1 MGKKSP
7 APPPAPDYAGAAQ
20 QQGIANLE
28 AARLTARLSNPNVIT
43 PLGGQRVTY
52 GRPQFNRAAYDAA
65 MADWRSRQPQTPTA
79 AAPQTVGIGG
89 GAMQPGGG
97 SQRMEMGGGMYG
109 GGVDL
114 GVSPEPMASKTDGMP
129 AARREAL
136 EMGDDRAYTQGG
148 RTDFTTLP
156 TGAQV
161 PTAMLIGGGRFDAS
175 GMGPGAARF
184 QNYGGG
190 EYMGD
195 VMPTREMFTEMVD
208 LDTPTIEQYLTPEA
222 EATLKAQ
229 QRVERALSGLGE
241 KAIENVQKVYGTDFT
256 PQGLPAQQF
265 QFGGYGNLP
274 TLPELQGQARAD
286 VSALP
291 VNFGPTAGQY
301 GFAGGGPAGVQFG
314 GLDTSGLAPV
324 QTGVGQFG
332 TAQGGPAAG
341 TLQGLNLSGV
351 GGAQVNVTPGQFGM
365 AQGGP
370 SGISA
375 SSFDASGLGMA
386 GGGPGGGAFGAAQG
400 GVGAPSLRGQYD
412 LTGVGDVARAPGAAA
427 AMQSGPTAPT
437 LQGQLDTSRLAA
449 MPVNAGMTAQQAIMS
464 RLDPQLQ
471 RQRAQL
477 ETQLAN
483 QGLVRGGEAYG
494 AAITEQQQQEND
506 LRTQAALQGLSLDM
520 AARQQGLGEA
530 QALGGFANQAALAG
544 FGAGQQATAAQNAAA
559 QQNFQNELARQAA
572 ANQAQQQA
580 FGQRAQ
586 AGQFGNEA
594 QLAAFQEA
602 MQNQAAGN
610 QAIGQNFGQAQAAQ
624 AMANQAQ
631 AQNFQQRMAAGEF
644 GRQGQ
649 LMAFQ
654 TGQQAQQAQ
663 NAAMAQNFGQA
674 MAVDEAARAAQ
685 AQRFGQAVTG
695 TQVGAALAGQQ
706 FEMGQQ
712 AQQAQNAAI
721 AQNAQIALQS
731 GQFANAAQAQQFA
744 QRLAAGE
751 FGRDAQMASFQ
762 TGQAAQEA
770 VNRAIAQN
778 FQQGIGAAGA
788 YNTAAAQQF
797 GQNMD
802 IAGLYNATIAQNQ
815 QAALQQAQAQA
826 ALQAQGFNQ
835 AQAAAN
841 FQNAQR
847 QAALQEQLA
856 LRALPLN
863 EVAAIM
869 GGAQVQMPQFQA
881 YQGAE
886 VGAAPIFGA
895 TQAAGNFAQQNY
907 QNQIA
912 RQNAQMGLYGSV
924 LGGLGGGIG
933 QAGSVS
939 KFFG

>member
-52 GRPQFNRAAYDAA
+52 GRPQFNMNAYNAA
-65 MADWRSRQPQTPTA
+65 MADWRARNPQAPATGTPPTGTPPTGAPPIMSRTEPSTP
-79 AAPQTVGIGG
+79 APATYGVTTGQVPPTT
-89 GAMQPGGG
+89 
-97 SQRMEMGGGMYG
+97 SMGGGMYG
-109 GGVDL
+109 PTTGGQRIELGGSGGVDM
-114 GVSPEPMASKTDGMP
+114 GVSPEPTAMKFDGMP
-129 AARREAL
+129 AARRQAL
-136 EMGDDRAYTQGG
+136 GIEDRDYTQG
-148 RTDFTTLP
+148 FTTLP

-161 PTAMLIGGGRFDAS
+161 PTSMLIGGGRLDSS
-175 GMGPGAARF
+175 GMGPGQMQRAAQGYDPSF
-184 QNYGGG
+184 SQYG
-190 EYMGD
+190 YTGD
-195 VMPTREMFTEMVD
+195 VMPTREMFTDMVD

-222 EATLKAQ
+222 QATLEAQ

-241 KAIENVQKVYGTDFT
+241 QAIGRVQNVYGTDFT

-274 TLPELQGQARAD
+274 TAPELQGRARSD

-301 GFAGGGPAGVQFG
+301 GMAAGGPQGLNLQ
-314 GLDTSGLAPV
+314 GLDTSGISGV
-324 QTGVGQFG
+324 QTGAGQFG
-332 TAQGGPAAG
+332 TAQGGPAA
-341 TLQGLNLSGV
+341 
-351 GGAQVNVTPGQFGM
+351 
-365 AQGGP
+365 
-370 SGISA
+370 
-375 SSFDASGLGMA
+375 
-386 GGGPGGGAFGAAQG
+386 
-400 GVGAPSLRGQYD
+400 
-412 LTGVGDVARAPGAAA
+412 
-427 AMQSGPTAPT
+427 PT
-437 LQGQLDTSRLAA
+437 LQGQLDTSQLAA
-449 MPVNAGMTAQQAIMS
+449 MPVGAGMTAQQAIMS

-483 QGLVRGGEAYG
+483 QGLVRGGEAFN
-494 AAITEQQQQEND
+494 AAIAEQQQQEND
-506 LRTQAALQGLSLDM
+506 LRTQAALQGISLDM

-544 FGAGQQATAAQNAAA
+544 FGAGQQAT
-559 QQNFQNELARQAA
+559 
-572 ANQAQQQA
+572 
-580 FGQRAQ
+580 G
-586 AGQFGNEA
+586 
-594 QLAAFQEA
+594 
-602 MQNQAAGN
+602 
-610 QAIGQNFGQAQAAQ
+610 
-624 AMANQAQ
+624 
-631 AQNFQQRMAAGEF
+631 
-644 GRQGQ
+644 
-649 LMAFQ
+649 
-654 TGQQAQQAQ
+654 
-663 NAAMAQNFGQA
+663 
-674 MAVDEAARAAQ
+674 
-685 AQRFGQAVTG
+685 
-695 TQVGAALAGQQ
+695 
-706 FEMGQQ
+706 
-712 AQQAQNAAI
+712 AQNAAI
-721 AQNAQIALQS
+721 AQNAQLALQS
-731 GQFANAAQAQQFA
+731 GQFANQAQAQQFA

-778 FQQGIGAAGA
+778 FQQGLGAAGA
-788 YNTAAAQQF
+788 YNAAAGQQF
-797 GQNMD
+797 GQEMD
-802 IAGLYNATIAQNQ
+802 IAGLYNASLAQNQ

-869 GGAQVQMPQFQA
+869 GGAQVQMPQFQS

-895 TQAAGNFAQQNY
+895 QQAAGNFAQQNY

-912 RQNAQMGLYGSV
+912 RQNAQMGLYGSLAGMAGSA
-924 LGGLGGGIG
+924 LGGDFGAALGKRMFGG
-933 QAGSVS
+933 
-939 KFFG
+939 

>member
-65 MADWRSRQPQTPTA
+65 MANYNARQAQKPSAPATG
-79 AAPQTVGIGG
+79 APQGAPSTVGVGG
-89 GAMQPGGG
+89 GAAMPTTGGG
-97 SQRMEMGGGMYG
+97 GVQMGGGGMYG

-114 GVSPEPMASKTDGMP
+114 GVTPEPTASKADGMP

-136 EMGDDRAYTQGG
+136 GMGDDRAYTQGG
-148 RTDFTTLP
+148 RADFTTLP

-175 GMGPGAARF
+175 GMGPGQTQRF
-184 QNYGGG
+184 NQGYGGG
-190 EYMGD
+190 EYLGD

-222 EATLKAQ
+222 QATLKAQ
-229 QRVERALSGLGE
+229 QRVELALSGLGE
-241 KAIENVQKVYGTDFT
+241 KAIENVQKIYGTDFT

-274 TLPELQGQARAD
+274 TLPELQGRARSD

-301 GFAGGGPAGVQFG
+301 GMAAGGPQGLNLQ
-314 GLDTSGLAPV
+314 GLDTSGISGV
-324 QTGVGQFG
+324 QTGAGQFG
-332 TAQGGPAAG
+332 TAQGGPAA
-341 TLQGLNLSGV
+341 
-351 GGAQVNVTPGQFGM
+351 
-365 AQGGP
+365 
-370 SGISA
+370 
-375 SSFDASGLGMA
+375 
-386 GGGPGGGAFGAAQG
+386 
-400 GVGAPSLRGQYD
+400 
-412 LTGVGDVARAPGAAA
+412 
-427 AMQSGPTAPT
+427 PT
-437 LQGQLDTSRLAA
+437 LQGQLDTSQLAA
-449 MPVNAGMTAQQAIMS
+449 MPVGAGMTAQQAIMS

-483 QGLVRGGEAYG
+483 QGLVRGGEAFN
-494 AAITEQQQQEND
+494 AAIAEQQQQEND
-506 LRTQAALQGLSLDM
+506 LRTQAALQGISLDM

-544 FGAGQQATAAQNAAA
+544 FGAGQQAT
-559 QQNFQNELARQAA
+559 
-572 ANQAQQQA
+572 
-580 FGQRAQ
+580 G
-586 AGQFGNEA
+586 
-594 QLAAFQEA
+594 
-602 MQNQAAGN
+602 
-610 QAIGQNFGQAQAAQ
+610 
-624 AMANQAQ
+624 
-631 AQNFQQRMAAGEF
+631 
-644 GRQGQ
+644 
-649 LMAFQ
+649 
-654 TGQQAQQAQ
+654 
-663 NAAMAQNFGQA
+663 
-674 MAVDEAARAAQ
+674 
-685 AQRFGQAVTG
+685 
-695 TQVGAALAGQQ
+695 
-706 FEMGQQ
+706 
-712 AQQAQNAAI
+712 AQNAAI
-721 AQNAQIALQS
+721 AQNAQLALQS
-731 GQFANAAQAQQFA
+731 GQFANQAQAQQFA

-778 FQQGIGAAGA
+778 FQQGLGAAGA
-788 YNTAAAQQF
+788 YNAAAGQQF
-797 GQNMD
+797 GQEMD
-802 IAGLYNATIAQNQ
+802 IAGLYNASLAQNQ

-895 TQAAGNFAQQNY
+895 QQAAGNFAQQNY
-907 QNQIA
+907 ANQTA
-912 RQNAQMGLYGSV
+912 AYNAKMGMYGQ
-924 LGGLGGGIG
+924 LGGALGAAAGGG
-933 QAGSVS
+933 
-939 KFFG
+939 FFGKPFG

>member
-1 MGKKSP
+1 M
-7 APPPAPDYAGAAQ
+7 
-20 QQGIANLE
+20 
-28 AARLTARLSNPNVIT
+28 
-43 PLGGQRVTY
+43 
-52 GRPQFNRAAYDAA
+52 
-65 MADWRSRQPQTPTA
+65 PT
-79 AAPQTVGIGG
+79 TGG
-89 GAMQPGGG
+89 GGVQMG
-97 SQRMEMGGGMYG
+97 GGGMYG

-114 GVSPEPMASKTDGMP
+114 GVTPEPTASKADGMP

-136 EMGDDRAYTQGG
+136 GMGDDFAYTQGG
-148 RTDFTTLP
+148 RADFTTLP

-175 GMGPGAARF
+175 GMGPGQTQRF
-184 QNYGGG
+184 NQGYGGG
-190 EYMGD
+190 EYLGD

-222 EATLKAQ
+222 QATLEAQ

-241 KAIENVQKVYGTDFT
+241 QAIGRVQNVYGTDFT

-274 TLPELQGQARAD
+274 TVPELQGRARSD

-301 GFAGGGPAGVQFG
+301 GMAAGGPQGLNLQ
-314 GLDTSGLAPV
+314 GLDTSGISGV
-324 QTGVGQFG
+324 QTGAGQFG
-332 TAQGGPAAG
+332 TAQGGPAA
-341 TLQGLNLSGV
+341 
-351 GGAQVNVTPGQFGM
+351 
-365 AQGGP
+365 
-370 SGISA
+370 
-375 SSFDASGLGMA
+375 
-386 GGGPGGGAFGAAQG
+386 
-400 GVGAPSLRGQYD
+400 
-412 LTGVGDVARAPGAAA
+412 
-427 AMQSGPTAPT
+427 PT
-437 LQGQLDTSRLAA
+437 LQGQLDISQLAA
-449 MPVNAGMTAQQAIMS
+449 MPVGAGMTAQQAIMS

-483 QGLVRGGEAYG
+483 QGLVRGGEAFN
-494 AAITEQQQQEND
+494 AAIAEQQQQEND
-506 LRTQAALQGLSLDM
+506 LRTQAALQGISLDM

-544 FGAGQQATAAQNAAA
+544 FGAGQQAT
-559 QQNFQNELARQAA
+559 
-572 ANQAQQQA
+572 
-580 FGQRAQ
+580 G
-586 AGQFGNEA
+586 
-594 QLAAFQEA
+594 
-602 MQNQAAGN
+602 
-610 QAIGQNFGQAQAAQ
+610 
-624 AMANQAQ
+624 
-631 AQNFQQRMAAGEF
+631 
-644 GRQGQ
+644 
-649 LMAFQ
+649 
-654 TGQQAQQAQ
+654 
-663 NAAMAQNFGQA
+663 
-674 MAVDEAARAAQ
+674 
-685 AQRFGQAVTG
+685 
-695 TQVGAALAGQQ
+695 
-706 FEMGQQ
+706 
-712 AQQAQNAAI
+712 AQNAAI
-721 AQNAQIALQS
+721 AQNAQLALQS
-731 GQFANAAQAQQFA
+731 GQFANQAQAQQFA

-778 FQQGIGAAGA
+778 FQQGLGAAGA
-788 YNTAAAQQF
+788 YNAAAGQQF
-797 GQNMD
+797 GQEMD
-802 IAGLYNATIAQNQ
+802 IAGLYNASLAQNQ

>member
-1 MGKKSP
+1 MGKKTP
-7 APPPAPDYAGAAQ
+7 KPPPAPDYAGAAQ
-20 QQGIANLE
+20 QQGVANLE
-28 AARLTARLSNPNVIT
+28 AARLTARLSNPNIKT
-43 PLGGQRVTY
+43 PLGGQRVSF
-52 GRPQFNRAAYDAA
+52 GRPQVDEAAYRAAMRQWQA
-65 MADWRSRQPQTPTA
+65 RQPQATGAPATGTPPPS
-79 AAPQTVGIGG
+79 APVDIGG

-97 SQRMEMGGGMYG
+97 GQRMELGGGT
-109 GGVDL
+109 DL
-114 GVSPEPMASKTDGMP
+114 GVSLEPMGLYGGAKTGGMP

-136 EMGDDRAYTQGG
+136 GMDGREFAQGGMGGDIMMGDMMYR
-148 RTDFTTLP
+148 
-156 TGAQV
+156 
-161 PTAMLIGGGRFDAS
+161 
-175 GMGPGAARF
+175 GPGAT
-184 QNYGGG
+184 GGG
-190 EYMGD
+190 PMGGGFGGNRMD
-195 VMPTREMFTEMVD
+195 SSIGAQFGDFGAGEFVNRNAMRGAQNAYTGDAMPTRDMFTSMVD
-208 LDTPTIEQYLTPEA
+208 LDTPFIEQYLTPEA
-222 EATLKAQ
+222 QATLEAQ

-241 KAIENVQKVYGTDFT
+241 QAIGRVSDIYGTNFT

-265 QFGGYGNLP
+265 SFGGYGDIGEAPDLGAM
-274 TLPELQGQARAD
+274 GQARAG
-286 VSALP
+286 VNALP

-314 GLDTSGLAPV
+314 GLDTSGLNPV

-332 TAQGGPAAG
+332 TAQGGPA
-341 TLQGLNLSGV
+341 
-351 GGAQVNVTPGQFGM
+351 
-365 AQGGP
+365 
-370 SGISA
+370 GIGA

-427 AMQSGPTAPT
+427 AMQGGPTAPG

-506 LRTQAALQGLSLDM
+506 LRTQAALQGLNLDM

-559 QQNFQNELARQAA
+559 QQNFQNALARQAA
-572 ANQAQQQA
+572 ENQAQSQA

-594 QLAAFQEA
+594 QLAAFQAA

-631 AQNFQQRMAAGEF
+631 QQNFQQRMAAGEF

-663 NAAMAQNFGQA
+663 NAA
-674 MAVDEAARAAQ
+674 
-685 AQRFGQAVTG
+685 
-695 TQVGAALAGQQ
+695 
-706 FEMGQQ
+706 
-712 AQQAQNAAI
+712 I

-731 GQFANAAQAQQFA
+731 GQFANQAQAQQFA

-788 YNTAAAQQF
+788 YNTAAGQQF
-797 GQNMD
+797 GQDMD
-802 IAGLYNATIAQNQ
+802 IAGLYNAALAQNQ
-815 QAALQQAQAQA
+815 QTALQQAQARA
-826 ALQAQGFNQ
+826 AMQGQRFNQ
-835 AQAAAN
+835 AQAAAS

-856 LRALPLN
+856 LRSQPLN
-863 EVAAIM
+863 EIAAIM

-881 YQGAE
+881 YQGAD
-886 VGAAPIFGA
+886 VAAAPIFGA

-907 QNQIA
+907 ANQTAAYNA
-912 RQNAQMGLYGSV
+912 RMGLYGS
-924 LGGLGGGIG
+924 LAGAAGSYFGGGG
-933 QAGSVS
+933 
-939 KFFG
+939 

>member
-65 MADWRSRQPQTPTA
+65 MANYNARQAQKPSAPATG
-79 AAPQTVGIGG
+79 APQGAPSTVGVGG
-89 GAMQPGGG
+89 GAAMPTTGGG
-97 SQRMEMGGGMYG
+97 GVQMGGGGMYG

-114 GVSPEPMASKTDGMP
+114 GVTTEPTAQKGMAAATRAQQQGM
-129 AARREAL
+129 
-136 EMGDDRAYTQGG
+136 DYTQSYGG
-148 RTDFTTLP
+148 DMPL
-156 TGAQV
+156 
-161 PTAMLIGGGRFDAS
+161 GGGRFDAS
-175 GMGPGAARF
+175 GMGPGAATRAG
-184 QNYGGG
+184 QGYRSNQ
-190 EYMGD
+190 YMGD
-195 VMPTREMFTEMVD
+195 VEPTEEMFTSMVD
-208 LDTPTIEQYLTPEA
+208 LDTPNIEQYLTPEA
-222 EATLKAQ
+222 QATLEAQ

-241 KAIENVQKVYGTDFT
+241 QAIGRVQNVYGTDFT

-274 TLPELQGQARAD
+274 TLPELQGRARSD

-301 GFAGGGPAGVQFG
+301 GMAAGGPQGLNLQ
-314 GLDTSGLAPV
+314 GLDTSGISGV
-324 QTGVGQFG
+324 QTGAGQFG
-332 TAQGGPAAG
+332 TAQGGPAA
-341 TLQGLNLSGV
+341 
-351 GGAQVNVTPGQFGM
+351 
-365 AQGGP
+365 
-370 SGISA
+370 
-375 SSFDASGLGMA
+375 
-386 GGGPGGGAFGAAQG
+386 
-400 GVGAPSLRGQYD
+400 
-412 LTGVGDVARAPGAAA
+412 
-427 AMQSGPTAPT
+427 PT
-437 LQGQLDTSRLAA
+437 LQGQLDTSQLAA
-449 MPVNAGMTAQQAIMS
+449 MPVGAGMTAQQAIMS

-483 QGLVRGGEAYG
+483 QGLVRGGEAFN
-494 AAITEQQQQEND
+494 AAIAEQQQQEND
-506 LRTQAALQGLSLDM
+506 LRTQAALQGISLDM

-544 FGAGQQATAAQNAAA
+544 FGAGQQAT
-559 QQNFQNELARQAA
+559 
-572 ANQAQQQA
+572 
-580 FGQRAQ
+580 G
-586 AGQFGNEA
+586 
-594 QLAAFQEA
+594 
-602 MQNQAAGN
+602 
-610 QAIGQNFGQAQAAQ
+610 
-624 AMANQAQ
+624 
-631 AQNFQQRMAAGEF
+631 
-644 GRQGQ
+644 
-649 LMAFQ
+649 
-654 TGQQAQQAQ
+654 
-663 NAAMAQNFGQA
+663 
-674 MAVDEAARAAQ
+674 
-685 AQRFGQAVTG
+685 
-695 TQVGAALAGQQ
+695 
-706 FEMGQQ
+706 
-712 AQQAQNAAI
+712 AQNAAI
-721 AQNAQIALQS
+721 AQNAQLALQS
-731 GQFANAAQAQQFA
+731 GQFANQAQAQQFA

-778 FQQGIGAAGA
+778 FQQGLGAAGA
-788 YNTAAAQQF
+788 YNAAAGQQF
-797 GQNMD
+797 GQEMD
-802 IAGLYNATIAQNQ
+802 IAGLYNASLAQNQ

-869 GGAQVQMPQFQA
+869 GGAQVQMPQFQS

-907 QNQIA
+907 ANQTA
-912 RQNAQMGLYGSV
+912 AYNAKMGMYGQ
-924 LGGLGGGIG
+924 LGGALGAAAGGG
-933 QAGSVS
+933 
-939 KFFG
+939 FFGKPFG

>member
-65 MADWRSRQPQTPTA
+65 MANYNARQAQKPSAPATG
-79 AAPQTVGIGG
+79 APQGAPSTVGVGGDAAMPTTGG
-89 GAMQPGGG
+89 GGVQMG
-97 SQRMEMGGGMYG
+97 GGGMYG

-114 GVSPEPMASKTDGMP
+114 GVTPEPMASKADGMP

-136 EMGDDRAYTQGG
+136 GMGDDRAYTQGG
-148 RTDFTTLP
+148 RADFTTLP

-175 GMGPGAARF
+175 SMGPGQTQRF
-184 QNYGGG
+184 NQGYGGG
-190 EYMGD
+190 EYLGD

-222 EATLKAQ
+222 QATLEAQ

-241 KAIENVQKVYGTDFT
+241 TAIGRVQNVYGTDFT

-274 TLPELQGQARAD
+274 TLPELQGRARSD

-301 GFAGGGPAGVQFG
+301 GMAAGGPQGLNLQ
-314 GLDTSGLAPV
+314 GLDTSGISGV
-324 QTGVGQFG
+324 QTGAGQFG
-332 TAQGGPAAG
+332 TAQGGPAA
-341 TLQGLNLSGV
+341 
-351 GGAQVNVTPGQFGM
+351 
-365 AQGGP
+365 
-370 SGISA
+370 
-375 SSFDASGLGMA
+375 
-386 GGGPGGGAFGAAQG
+386 
-400 GVGAPSLRGQYD
+400 
-412 LTGVGDVARAPGAAA
+412 
-427 AMQSGPTAPT
+427 PT
-437 LQGQLDTSRLAA
+437 LQGQLDTSQLAA
-449 MPVNAGMTAQQAIMS
+449 MPIGAGMTAQQAIMS

-483 QGLVRGGEAYG
+483 QGLVRGGEAFN
-494 AAITEQQQQEND
+494 AAIAEQQQQEND
-506 LRTQAALQGLSLDM
+506 LRTQAALQGISLDM

-544 FGAGQQATAAQNAAA
+544 FGAGQQAT
-559 QQNFQNELARQAA
+559 
-572 ANQAQQQA
+572 
-580 FGQRAQ
+580 G
-586 AGQFGNEA
+586 
-594 QLAAFQEA
+594 
-602 MQNQAAGN
+602 
-610 QAIGQNFGQAQAAQ
+610 
-624 AMANQAQ
+624 
-631 AQNFQQRMAAGEF
+631 
-644 GRQGQ
+644 
-649 LMAFQ
+649 
-654 TGQQAQQAQ
+654 
-663 NAAMAQNFGQA
+663 
-674 MAVDEAARAAQ
+674 
-685 AQRFGQAVTG
+685 
-695 TQVGAALAGQQ
+695 
-706 FEMGQQ
+706 
-712 AQQAQNAAI
+712 AQNAAI
-721 AQNAQIALQS
+721 AQNAQLALQS
-731 GQFANAAQAQQFA
+731 GQFANQAQAQQFA

-778 FQQGIGAAGA
+778 FQQGLGAAGA
-788 YNTAAAQQF
+788 YNAAAGQQF
-797 GQNMD
+797 GQEMD
-802 IAGLYNATIAQNQ
+802 IAGLYNASLAQNQ

-835 AQAAAN
+835 AQAAAS

-869 GGAQVQMPQFQA
+869 SGAQVQMPQFQA

-924 LGGLGGGIG
+924 LGGLGSGIG

-939 KFFG
+939 KFFR

>member
-1 MGKKSP
+1 MGKKTP

-43 PLGGQRVTY
+43 PLGGQRVTF

-65 MADWRSRQPQTPTA
+65 MANWRSRQPQAPSTGTPPPS
-79 AAPQTVGIGG
+79 APVDIGG
-89 GAMQPGGG
+89 GAAQPATGDG
-97 SQRMEMGGGMYG
+97 RVEMGDGLYG
-109 GGVDL
+109 GLKAG
-114 GVSPEPMASKTDGMP
+114 GMP

-136 EMGDDRAYTQGG
+136 GLDREYAQG
-148 RTDFTTLP
+148 FTTLP

-161 PTAMLIGGGRFDAS
+161 PTAMLLGGGRLDSS
-175 GMGPGAARF
+175 GMGPGAATRAA
-184 QNYGGG
+184 QGYGGG
-190 EYMGD
+190 EYLGE
-195 VMPTREMFTEMVD
+195 VMPTRDMFTEMVD

-222 EATLKAQ
+222 QATLEAQ

-241 KAIENVQKVYGTDFT
+241 QAIGRVSSIYGTNFT

-265 QFGGYGNLP
+265 NFGGYGDIGEAPDLGAM
-274 TLPELQGQARAD
+274 GQARANVD
-286 VSALP
+286 ALP
-291 VNFGPTAGQY
+291 VNYGPTAGQY
-301 GFAGGGPAGVQFG
+301 GFAGAGP
-314 GLDTSGLAPV
+314 
-324 QTGVGQFG
+324 
-332 TAQGGPAAG
+332 
-341 TLQGLNLSGV
+341 QGLNL
-351 GGAQVNVTPGQFGM
+351 
-365 AQGGP
+365 QG
-370 SGISA
+370 
-375 SSFDASGLGMA
+375 FDASGLGMA
-386 GGGPGGGAFGAAQG
+386 GGGPSGGVFGAAQG

-412 LTGVGDVARAPGAAA
+412 LTGVGDVARAPDAAA
-427 AMQSGPTAPT
+427 AMQGGPAAPT
-437 LQGQLDTSRLAA
+437 LQGRLDTSNLAA

-483 QGLVRGGEAYG
+483 QGLVRGGEAYN
-494 AAITEQQQQEND
+494 AAIAEQQQQEND

-559 QQNFQNELARQAA
+559 QQNFQNALARQAA
-572 ANQAQQQA
+572 ENQAQQQA

-594 QLAAFQEA
+594 QLAAFNA
-602 MQNQAAGN
+602 ALQNQAAGN

-649 LMAFQ
+649 L
-654 TGQQAQQAQ
+654 
-663 NAAMAQNFGQA
+663 
-674 MAVDEAARAAQ
+674 
-685 AQRFGQAVTG
+685 
-695 TQVGAALAGQQ
+695 
-706 FEMGQQ
+706 
-712 AQQAQNAAI
+712 
-721 AQNAQIALQS
+721 
-731 GQFANAAQAQQFA
+731 
-744 QRLAAGE
+744 
-751 FGRDAQMASFQ
+751 ASFQ
-762 TGQAAQEA
+762 TQQAAQDA
-770 VNRAIAQN
+770 ANRAIAQN

-797 GQNMD
+797 GQGMD
-802 IAGLYNATIAQNQ
+802 IAGLYNAALAQNQ
-815 QAALQQAQAQA
+815 QTALQQAQARA
-826 ALQAQGFNQ
+826 AMQGQRFNQ
-835 AQAAAN
+835 AQAAAA

-856 LRALPLN
+856 LRSQPLN

-881 YQGAE
+881 YQGAD
-886 VGAAPIFGA
+886 VAAAPIFGA

-907 QNQIA
+907 ANQTAAYNA
-912 RQNAQMGLYGSV
+912 RMGLYGS
-924 LGGLGGGIG
+924 LAGAAGSYFGGGR
-933 QAGSVS
+933 
-939 KFFG
+939 

>member
-65 MADWRSRQPQTPTA
+65 MANYNARNPQAPATG
-79 AAPQTVGIGG
+79 APQGAPSTVGVGG
-89 GAMQPGGG
+89 GAAMPTTGGG
-97 SQRMEMGGGMYG
+97 GVQMGGGGMYG

-114 GVSPEPMASKTDGMP
+114 GVTPEPMASKADGMP

-136 EMGDDRAYTQGG
+136 GISDDRAYTQGG
-148 RTDFTTLP
+148 QANFTTLP

-175 GMGPGAARF
+175 GMGPGQTQRF
-184 QNYGGG
+184 NQGYGGG
-190 EYMGD
+190 EYLGD

-222 EATLKAQ
+222 QATLEAQ

-241 KAIENVQKVYGTDFT
+241 QAIGRVQNVYGTDFT

-274 TLPELQGQARAD
+274 TVPELQGRARSD

-301 GFAGGGPAGVQFG
+301 GMAAGGPQGLNLQ
-314 GLDTSGLAPV
+314 GLDTSGISGV
-324 QTGVGQFG
+324 QTGAGQFG
-332 TAQGGPAAG
+332 TAQGGPAA
-341 TLQGLNLSGV
+341 
-351 GGAQVNVTPGQFGM
+351 
-365 AQGGP
+365 
-370 SGISA
+370 
-375 SSFDASGLGMA
+375 
-386 GGGPGGGAFGAAQG
+386 
-400 GVGAPSLRGQYD
+400 
-412 LTGVGDVARAPGAAA
+412 
-427 AMQSGPTAPT
+427 PT
-437 LQGQLDTSRLAA
+437 LQGQLDTSSLAA

-483 QGLVRGGEAYG
+483 QGLVRGGEAFN
-494 AAITEQQQQEND
+494 AAIAEQQQQEND
-506 LRTQAALQGLSLDM
+506 LRTQAALQGISLDM

-544 FGAGQQATAAQNAAA
+544 FGAGQQAT
-559 QQNFQNELARQAA
+559 
-572 ANQAQQQA
+572 
-580 FGQRAQ
+580 G
-586 AGQFGNEA
+586 
-594 QLAAFQEA
+594 
-602 MQNQAAGN
+602 
-610 QAIGQNFGQAQAAQ
+610 
-624 AMANQAQ
+624 
-631 AQNFQQRMAAGEF
+631 
-644 GRQGQ
+644 
-649 LMAFQ
+649 
-654 TGQQAQQAQ
+654 
-663 NAAMAQNFGQA
+663 
-674 MAVDEAARAAQ
+674 
-685 AQRFGQAVTG
+685 
-695 TQVGAALAGQQ
+695 
-706 FEMGQQ
+706 
-712 AQQAQNAAI
+712 AQNAAI
-721 AQNAQIALQS
+721 AQNAQLALQS
-731 GQFANAAQAQQFA
+731 GQFANQAQAQQFA

-778 FQQGIGAAGA
+778 FQQGLGAAGA
-788 YNTAAAQQF
+788 YNAAAGQQF
-797 GQNMD
+797 GQEMD
-802 IAGLYNATIAQNQ
+802 IAGLYNASLAQNQ

-835 AQAAAN
+835 AQAAAS

-895 TQAAGNFAQQNY
+895 QQAAGNFAQQNY
-907 QNQIA
+907 ANQTA
-912 RQNAQMGLYGSV
+912 AYNAKMGLYGDLAGAAGTYFASDRRLKSNIV
-924 LGGLGGGIG
+924 RVGTHPLGIG
-933 QAGSVS
+933 VYEYNIFDRRERGVMADEVEQVKPEAVTTHPTEGYKMVNY
-939 KFFG
+939 GMLQ

>member
-7 APPPAPDYAGAAQ
+7 KPPPAPDYAGAAQ

-65 MADWRSRQPQTPTA
+65 MANYRARNPQAPATG
-79 AAPQTVGIGG
+79 APQGAPSTVGVGG
-89 GAMQPGGG
+89 GAAMPTTGGG
-97 SQRMEMGGGMYG
+97 GVQMGGGGMYG

-114 GVSPEPMASKTDGMP
+114 GVTQEPMASKADGMP

-136 EMGDDRAYTQGG
+136 GMGDDLAYTQGG
-148 RTDFTTLP
+148 RANFTTLP

-175 GMGPGAARF
+175 GMGPGQTQRF
-184 QNYGGG
+184 NQGYGGG
-190 EYMGD
+190 EYLGD

-222 EATLKAQ
+222 QATLEAQ

-241 KAIENVQKVYGTDFT
+241 QAIGRVQNVYGTDFT
-256 PQGLPAQQF
+256 PQGLPEQQF
-265 QFGGYGNLP
+265 NFGGYGNLP
-274 TLPELQGQARAD
+274 TLPELQGRARSD

-301 GFAGGGPAGVQFG
+301 GMAAGGPQGLNLQ
-314 GLDTSGLAPV
+314 GLDTSGISGV
-324 QTGVGQFG
+324 QTGAGQFG
-332 TAQGGPAAG
+332 TAQGGPAA
-341 TLQGLNLSGV
+341 
-351 GGAQVNVTPGQFGM
+351 
-365 AQGGP
+365 
-370 SGISA
+370 
-375 SSFDASGLGMA
+375 
-386 GGGPGGGAFGAAQG
+386 
-400 GVGAPSLRGQYD
+400 
-412 LTGVGDVARAPGAAA
+412 
-427 AMQSGPTAPT
+427 PT
-437 LQGQLDTSRLAA
+437 LQGQLDTSQLAA

-483 QGLVRGGEAYG
+483 QGLVRGGEAFN
-494 AAITEQQQQEND
+494 AAIAEQQQQEND
-506 LRTQAALQGLSLDM
+506 LRTQAALQGISLDM

-544 FGAGQQATAAQNAAA
+544 FGAGQQAT
-559 QQNFQNELARQAA
+559 
-572 ANQAQQQA
+572 
-580 FGQRAQ
+580 G
-586 AGQFGNEA
+586 
-594 QLAAFQEA
+594 
-602 MQNQAAGN
+602 
-610 QAIGQNFGQAQAAQ
+610 
-624 AMANQAQ
+624 
-631 AQNFQQRMAAGEF
+631 
-644 GRQGQ
+644 
-649 LMAFQ
+649 
-654 TGQQAQQAQ
+654 
-663 NAAMAQNFGQA
+663 
-674 MAVDEAARAAQ
+674 
-685 AQRFGQAVTG
+685 
-695 TQVGAALAGQQ
+695 
-706 FEMGQQ
+706 
-712 AQQAQNAAI
+712 AQNAAI
-721 AQNAQIALQS
+721 AQNAQLALQS
-731 GQFANAAQAQQFA
+731 GQFANQAQAQQFA

-778 FQQGIGAAGA
+778 FQQGLSAAGA
-788 YNTAAAQQF
+788 YNAAAGQQF
-797 GQNMD
+797 GQEMD
-802 IAGLYNATIAQNQ
+802 IAGLYNASLAQNQ

-924 LGGLGGGIG
+924 LGGLGSGIG

>member
-65 MADWRSRQPQTPTA
+65 MANYRARNPQAPATG
-79 AAPQTVGIGG
+79 APQGAPSTVGVGG
-89 GAMQPGGG
+89 GAAMPTTGGG
-97 SQRMEMGGGMYG
+97 GVQMGGGMYG

-114 GVSPEPMASKTDGMP
+114 GVTQEPMASKADGMP

-136 EMGDDRAYTQGG
+136 GMGDDLAYTQGG
-148 RTDFTTLP
+148 RANFTTLP

-175 GMGPGAARF
+175 GMGPGQTQRF
-184 QNYGGG
+184 NQGYGGG
-190 EYMGD
+190 EYLGD

-222 EATLKAQ
+222 QATLEAQ

-241 KAIENVQKVYGTDFT
+241 QAIGRVQNVYGTDFT

-274 TLPELQGQARAD
+274 TAPELQGRARSD

-301 GFAGGGPAGVQFG
+301 GMAAGGPQGLNLQ
-314 GLDTSGLAPV
+314 GLDTSGISGV
-324 QTGVGQFG
+324 QTGAGQFG
-332 TAQGGPAAG
+332 TAQGGPAA
-341 TLQGLNLSGV
+341 
-351 GGAQVNVTPGQFGM
+351 
-365 AQGGP
+365 
-370 SGISA
+370 
-375 SSFDASGLGMA
+375 
-386 GGGPGGGAFGAAQG
+386 
-400 GVGAPSLRGQYD
+400 
-412 LTGVGDVARAPGAAA
+412 
-427 AMQSGPTAPT
+427 PT
-437 LQGQLDTSRLAA
+437 LQGQLDTSQLAA
-449 MPVNAGMTAQQAIMS
+449 MPVGAGMTAQQAIMS

-483 QGLVRGGEAYG
+483 QGLVRGGEAFN
-494 AAITEQQQQEND
+494 AAIAEQQQQEND
-506 LRTQAALQGLSLDM
+506 LRTQAALQGISLDM

-544 FGAGQQATAAQNAAA
+544 FGAGQQAT
-559 QQNFQNELARQAA
+559 
-572 ANQAQQQA
+572 
-580 FGQRAQ
+580 G
-586 AGQFGNEA
+586 
-594 QLAAFQEA
+594 
-602 MQNQAAGN
+602 
-610 QAIGQNFGQAQAAQ
+610 
-624 AMANQAQ
+624 
-631 AQNFQQRMAAGEF
+631 
-644 GRQGQ
+644 
-649 LMAFQ
+649 
-654 TGQQAQQAQ
+654 
-663 NAAMAQNFGQA
+663 
-674 MAVDEAARAAQ
+674 
-685 AQRFGQAVTG
+685 
-695 TQVGAALAGQQ
+695 
-706 FEMGQQ
+706 
-712 AQQAQNAAI
+712 AQNAAI
-721 AQNAQIALQS
+721 AQNAQLALQS
-731 GQFANAAQAQQFA
+731 GQFANQAQAQQFA

-778 FQQGIGAAGA
+778 FQQGLGAAGA
-788 YNTAAAQQF
+788 YNAAAGQQF
-797 GQNMD
+797 GQEMD
-802 IAGLYNATIAQNQ
+802 IAGLYNASLAQNQ

-907 QNQIA
+907 GNQVSA
-912 RQNAQMGLYGSV
+912 YNAKMGMYGQ
-924 LGGLGGGIG
+924 LGGAVGAAAGGG
-933 QAGSVS
+933 
-939 KFFG
+939 FFGKPFG

>member
-1 MGKKSP
+1 
-7 APPPAPDYAGAAQ
+7 
-20 QQGIANLE
+20 
-28 AARLTARLSNPNVIT
+28 
-43 PLGGQRVTY
+43 
-52 GRPQFNRAAYDAA
+52 
-65 MADWRSRQPQTPTA
+65 
-79 AAPQTVGIGG
+79 
-89 GAMQPGGG
+89 
-97 SQRMEMGGGMYG
+97 
-109 GGVDL
+109 
-114 GVSPEPMASKTDGMP
+114 
-129 AARREAL
+129 
-136 EMGDDRAYTQGG
+136 
-148 RTDFTTLP
+148 
-156 TGAQV
+156 
-161 PTAMLIGGGRFDAS
+161 
-175 GMGPGAARF
+175 
-184 QNYGGG
+184 
-190 EYMGD
+190 
-195 VMPTREMFTEMVD
+195 MFTEMVD

-222 EATLKAQ
+222 QATLEAQ

-241 KAIENVQKVYGTDFT
+241 QAIGRVQNVYGTDFT

-274 TLPELQGQARAD
+274 TVPELQGRARSD

-301 GFAGGGPAGVQFG
+301 GMAAGGPQGLNLQ
-314 GLDTSGLAPV
+314 GLDTSGISGV
-324 QTGVGQFG
+324 QTGAGQFG
-332 TAQGGPAAG
+332 TAQGGPAA
-341 TLQGLNLSGV
+341 
-351 GGAQVNVTPGQFGM
+351 
-365 AQGGP
+365 
-370 SGISA
+370 
-375 SSFDASGLGMA
+375 
-386 GGGPGGGAFGAAQG
+386 
-400 GVGAPSLRGQYD
+400 
-412 LTGVGDVARAPGAAA
+412 
-427 AMQSGPTAPT
+427 PT
-437 LQGQLDTSRLAA
+437 LQGQLDISQLAA
-449 MPVNAGMTAQQAIMS
+449 MPVGAGMTAQQAIMS

-483 QGLVRGGEAYG
+483 QGLVRGGEAFN
-494 AAITEQQQQEND
+494 AAIAEQQQQEND
-506 LRTQAALQGLSLDM
+506 LRTQAALQGISLDM

-544 FGAGQQATAAQNAAA
+544 FGAGQQAT
-559 QQNFQNELARQAA
+559 
-572 ANQAQQQA
+572 
-580 FGQRAQ
+580 G
-586 AGQFGNEA
+586 
-594 QLAAFQEA
+594 
-602 MQNQAAGN
+602 
-610 QAIGQNFGQAQAAQ
+610 
-624 AMANQAQ
+624 
-631 AQNFQQRMAAGEF
+631 
-644 GRQGQ
+644 
-649 LMAFQ
+649 
-654 TGQQAQQAQ
+654 
-663 NAAMAQNFGQA
+663 
-674 MAVDEAARAAQ
+674 
-685 AQRFGQAVTG
+685 
-695 TQVGAALAGQQ
+695 
-706 FEMGQQ
+706 
-712 AQQAQNAAI
+712 AQNAAI
-721 AQNAQIALQS
+721 AQNAQLALQS
-731 GQFANAAQAQQFA
+731 GQFANQAQAQQFA

-778 FQQGIGAAGA
+778 FQQGLGAAGA
-788 YNTAAAQQF
+788 YNAAAGQQF
-797 GQNMD
+797 GQEMD
-802 IAGLYNATIAQNQ
+802 IAGLYNASLAQNQ
-815 QAALQQAQAQA
+815 QSALQQAQAQA